1 MPVHVIEGRPYG
13 TLLVRPD
20 GFVAWRGEEGLA
32 EALGAYA
39 GTARTPS

>member
-1 MPVHVIEGRPYG
+1 MKSRG

-32 EALGAYA
+32 EALRRCTSGDK
-39 GTARTPS
+39 P